1 MKELKI
7 RKIGDTDQEKQ
18 NLNKYIKM
26 KIKLA
31 VITIEGENIHNTME
45 NLLPEYL
52 KTKMKWQFSRKI
64 KILKMIKDEKLNIQV
79 LI

>member
-45 NLLPEYL
+45 NLMPEYL
-52 KTKMKWQFSRKI
+52 KTKMK
-64 KILKMIKDEKLNIQV
+64 
-79 LI
+79 

>member
-1 MKELKI
+1 MINIDLDVYFLFMKQ
-7 RKIGDTDQEKQ
+7 RRGTQ
-18 NLNKYIKM
+18 

-31 VITIEGENIHNTME
+31 VITIEGENIHNSME
-45 NLLPEYL
+45 NLLPVYL